1 MSTYADGLLVLEDG
15 RSFAGKLFASQSEV
29 VGEVV
34 FNTAMTGYQEVLGDP
49 SYAGQI
55 VVMTYPMIG
64 NYGIASGDYESRK
77 IRLSG
82 FIVKELSRV
91 ASNWRQE
98 QTLEGYLTSHAV
110 PGLFGIDTRALV
122 RHVRDRG
129 AMRGAIGDA
138 SLGVE
143 YLLEKAKSGEVM
155 NGRDLVQTVTTPERY
170 HWDEPP
176 VDFGREEP
184 WPPRTR
190 KVAVMDFG
198 VKRNI
203 LRSLVAM
210 GCEVEVV
217 PASSSATEVLGLEP
231 DGVLLSNGP
240 GDPEPVD
247 YGIET
252 VKSLI
257 GQVPIFGICLGHQ
270 ILSLAAGAKTYKLK
284 FGHHGANH
292 PVMELATKKVEMTS
306 QNHGFA
312 VDLESLPDFVE
323 MTHVNL
329 NDQTCSGI
337 RLTNAP
343 AFGVQYHP
351 EAAPGPRDG
360 RYLFER
366 FVQLMD
372 AHRTSTRRG

>member
-1 MSTYADGLLVLEDG
+1 MSDYPAGLLVLEDG
-15 RSFAGKLFASQSEV
+15 RSFRGQLFAAKREAI
-29 VGEVV
+29 GEAV

-64 NYGIASGDYESRK
+64 NYGIAGGDYESQK
-77 IRLSG
+77 IFLRG
-82 FIVKELSRV
+82 FVIKELSRV

-98 QTLEGYLTSHAV
+98 RTLEDYLTSHNV

-122 RHVRDRG
+122 RHLRDRG
-129 AMRGAIGDA
+129 AMRGVIGNA
-138 SLGVE
+138 ELGVE
-143 YLLEKAKSGEVM
+143 TLLSQAKAGEEMSGQ
-155 NGRDLVQTVTTPERY
+155 DLASTVTTETPY
-170 HWDEPP
+170 VWKEPP
-176 VDFGREEP
+176 VDLGREEP
-184 WPPRTR
+184 WPEATR
-190 KVAVMDFG
+190 RVVVMDFG

-217 PASSSATEVLGLEP
+217 PASTSAEEILKRSP
-231 DGVLLSNGP
+231 SGVLLSNGP

-247 YGIET
+247 YAIDT
-252 VKSLI
+252 VKTLI
-257 GQVPIFGICLGHQ
+257 GKTPVFGICLGHQ

-312 VDLESLPDFVE
+312 VDVESLPETVE
-323 MTHVNL
+323 MTHMNL
-329 NDQTCSGI
+329 NDKTCSGI
-337 RLTNAP
+337 RFKNAP
-343 AFGVQYHP
+343 AFSVQYHP

-366 FVQLMD
+366 FVKLMD
-372 AHRTSTRRG
+372 EQGA

>member
-1 MSTYADGLLVLEDG
+1 MSDYPAGLLVLEDG
-15 RSFAGKLFASQSEV
+15 RSFSGQLFAAKRET
-29 VGEVV
+29 VGEAV

-64 NYGIASGDYESRK
+64 NYGVAGGDYESQR
-77 IRLSG
+77 IFLRG
-82 FIVKELSRV
+82 FVIKELSRV

-98 QTLEGYLTSHAV
+98 RTLEDYLTSHDV

-122 RHVRDRG
+122 RHLRDRG
-129 AMRGAIGDA
+129 AMRGVIGSA
-138 SLGVE
+138 ELGVE
-143 YLLEKAKSGEVM
+143 ALVAKAKAGEEMSGQ
-155 NGRDLVQTVTTPERY
+155 DLASTVTTQAAY
-170 HWDEPP
+170 TWDEPP
-176 VDFGREEP
+176 LDLGRSEP
-184 WPPRTR
+184 WPKPTR
-190 KVAVMDFG
+190 KVVVMDFG

-217 PASSSATEVLGLEP
+217 PASASAEEIMSRSP
-231 DGVLLSNGP
+231 SGVLLSNGP

-247 YGIET
+247 YAIET
-252 VKSLI
+252 VRSLI
-257 GQVPIFGICLGHQ
+257 GKTPVFGICLGHQ

-312 VDLESLPDFVE
+312 VDVESLPDTVE
-323 MTHVNL
+323 MTHMNL
-329 NDQTCSGI
+329 NDKTCSGI
-337 RLTNAP
+337 RFTEAP
-343 AFGVQYHP
+343 AFSVQYHP

-366 FVQLMD
+366 FVKLMD
-372 AHRTSTRRG
+372 EQGA